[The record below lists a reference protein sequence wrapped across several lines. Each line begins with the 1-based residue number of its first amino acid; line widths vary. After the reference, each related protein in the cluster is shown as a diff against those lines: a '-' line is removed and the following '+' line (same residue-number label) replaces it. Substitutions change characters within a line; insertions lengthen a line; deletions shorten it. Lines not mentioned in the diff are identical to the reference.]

1 MKTVVTIPGTAEA
14 SRLGVAL
21 REGWLAKEATI
32 QQIGRHGPKVPLTDC
47 SKHSK
52 IALNYRGSE
61 TRRMKIRLCLFA
73 GAASALIGPLT
84 AGTLELAPKETAPPS
99 IAQSEP
105 WQFTI
110 AVPGLMP
117 GIDGT
122 IGVRGV
128 NANIDIGFD
137 QILQH
142 LDMLFA
148 MRAEARK
155 GPFGIFGEILYTGL
169 SDDTQ
174 INGLINNVHE
184 QVDQTL
190 VDVGLSWRLIN
201 QPRGFIDFAA
211 GTHYANVYE
220 RLELHSDPTLI
231 QQTSQ
236 QFVDDI
242 TPALRNKLNEDLAD
256 GGVATATEQFANA
269 VTAALRNRLNERISN
284 PQLINSLTNSVHTD
298 IATVFR
304 DLLSERISS
313 AEFVNSLTREIR
325 TDISTALRNRLREDV
340 SKELVSTLRDAIRTD
355 ITTVLRDRLSQHLSD
370 HDFVTA
376 LTTAIRTD
384 ITTAFRDQQTF
395 NTTIDNAIQKHIIS
409 RLGDKLQQ
417 HQHKPNIPIGP
428 LGGHIRRDITHIVD
442 DFIQT
447 KATALRARIDALHLK
462 GEARR
467 AAVNRMLSAAQS
479 QITHDLAF
487 TLNSKLSET
496 LSKDDYWFDP
506 YVGLH
511 TRYNF
516 NKTFYTAVRGEIGGF
531 GVGADLMWE
540 VEAMLGINLT
550 HSIFTEVGYRA
561 LGIDYNNDGLLFDA
575 VMHGPQITTGIRF

>member
-1 MKTVVTIPGTAEA
+1 
-14 SRLGVAL
+14 
-21 REGWLAKEATI
+21 
-32 QQIGRHGPKVPLTDC
+32 
-47 SKHSK
+47 
-52 IALNYRGSE
+52 
-61 TRRMKIRLCLFA
+61 MKIRLCLFA
-73 GAASALIGPLT
+73 GSASAIVTTLT
-84 AGTLELAPKETAPPS
+84 AGTVELAPKQAPPPS
-99 IAQSEP
+99 ITQSEP
-105 WQFTI
+105 WQFVL

-117 GIDGT
+117 GINGT
-122 IGVRGV
+122 VGVRGV

-137 QILQH
+137 QILEH

-148 MRAEARK
+148 LRGEARK

-190 VDVGLSWRLIN
+190 VDVGLSWRLVN

-220 RLELHSDPTLI
+220 RLELHSDPALI
-231 QQTSQ
+231 QQTSG

-242 TPALRNKLNEDLAD
+242 TPALRNKLNEDLTED
-256 GGVATATEQFANA
+256 GLATATAQFANA
-269 VTAALRNRLNERISN
+269 VTAALRNRLNEKISS
-284 PQLINSLTNSVHTD
+284 PQLINSLTNSVRTD
-298 IATVFR
+298 ITTVLR
-304 DLLSERISS
+304 DFLSERISKE
-313 AEFVNSLTREIR
+313 EFVNSLTRQIR
-325 TDISTALRNRLREDV
+325 TDISTALRNRLREDA
-340 SKELVSTLRDAIRTD
+340 SKELVGALTNGIRTD
-355 ITTVLRDRLSQHLSD
+355 ITTALRDRLTQHLSD
-370 HDFVTA
+370 DAFVTA

-384 ITTAFRDQQTF
+384 ITTAFRDQDIF
-395 NTTIDNAIQKHIIS
+395 SKAIDNAIQKHIIN

-417 HQHKPNIPIGP
+417 HQRKPNIPIGP
-428 LGGHIRRDITHIVD
+428 LGGHIRRDIGHIVED
-442 DFIQT
+442 LVQT
-447 KATALRARIDALHLK
+447 KANALRARIDALHLK

-467 AAVNRMLSAAQS
+467 AAVNRILAAAQS
-479 QITHDLAF
+479 QITHDLAL

-496 LSKDDYWFDP
+496 LSRDDYWFDP

-540 VEAMLGINLT
+540 VEATLGINLT

-561 LGIDYNNDGLLFDA
+561 LGVDYNNDGLLFDA
-575 VMHGPQITTGIRF
+575 VMHGPQITTGVTF